1 MKLRVKIEGKTFD
14 VEIFDLSKRPVRVRV
29 DDEIFEVWPEEVKD
43 EAETPGTS
51 SLTEVPTSGERAFK
65 KLSVSHSSAV
75 ATKNGEA
82 TRRCVTAPLPGVITS
97 IAVREGDE
105 VVHGQELLVLE
116 AMKMKNT
123 IHATRAGKIAAV
135 HVSVGE
141 QVQHGQPL
149 VEFTE

>member
-14 VEIFDLSKRPVRVRV
+14 VEILDLSERPVRVLV
-29 DDEIFEVWPEEVKD
+29 DGEVFEVWPEDIKD
-43 EAETPGTS
+43 EFETPGASLPAEGSPSAEETS
-51 SLTEVPTSGERAFK
+51 QRSF
-65 KLSVSHSSAV
+65 VSHPPA
-75 ATKNGEA
+75 AAAKNGEVA
-82 TRRCVTAPLPGVITS
+82 KRCVSAPLPGVITS

-105 VVHGQELLVLE
+105 VVYGQELLVLE

-135 HVSVGE
+135 RVSVGE